1 LRLRWHISKRGKK
14 LANRKIEKVRD
25 KRKLRVRKKVA
36 GSQARPR
43 LCVFRS
49 ASHIYVQAIDD
60 VSGRTIAAASS
71 LAKELSGDGKNLKKT
86 EMAKSVGMLVAKR
99 LQEIGVADVVFDRG
113 RFLYHGRVKSLADGA
128 REAGLNF

>member
-1 LRLRWHISKRGKK
+1 MANKR
-14 LANRKIEKVRD
+14 IEKVRD

-36 GSQARPR
+36 GSQVRPR

-71 LAKELSGDGKNLKKT
+71 LAKELSGQGKSLKKT
-86 EMAKSVGMLVAKR
+86 EMAKSVGMLVARR
-99 LQEIGVADVVFDRG
+99 LQEIGVADAVFDRG